1 MLKQVLDT
9 AVGLFLA
16 TPVVAGD
23 EALFRSR

>member
-1 MLKQVLDT
+1 MLKQILDA

-16 TPVVAGD
+16 TPVVAED